1 MKLNKISIMLLEDI
15 IILNIFVLPIK
26 KILQFKSPEFISSH
40 DKFTEIIKLIKEN
53 NFTYT
58 YESLESSVTSSKENS
73 KAFWTTQRKLGL
85 TERRQCM

>member
-40 DKFTEIIKLIKEN
+40 DKFTEILD
-53 NFTYT
+53 TYVRKQPQ
-58 YESLESSVTSSKENS
+58 YVPFNVPKVNSSKM
-73 KAFWTTQRKLGL
+73 QIPKLNKIG
-85 TERRQCM
+85 

>member
-40 DKFTEIIKLIKEN
+40 DKFTETI
-53 NFTYT
+53 
-58 YESLESSVTSSKENS
+58 
-73 KAFWTTQRKLGL
+73 L
-85 TERRQCM
+85 TIFLLN